1 MTIGQRIAK
10 CRKEK
15 NLSQEYIAEML
26 EVSRQAVSKWECDL
40 TEPDTGNLIALS
52 NLFGVSVEY
61 LAKGETVEKAV
72 LVERSLPTLK
82 IIGIILIALGGL
94 SCIMGVITPLMLSV
108 GAIAIFFGIFIL
120 LLQKEGLI
128 LGISTAVLAITL
140 FLVQGF
146 TGGVDTPIM
155 LLILSI
161 SVTLPLIIYGIVK
174 LAKKLK
180 SGELPKIDDIK
191 KSISK
196 KSITI
201 TIVVIL
207 GIIAAIISGILVA
220 SAREKSFKKATWF
233 SNEYLSECN
242 LEGVPRIGGEYKA
255 KIGESKI
262 FVEMKSQENFEMYVR
277 DHFLGMYLNECS
289 FRHIGTRGSIIS
301 CNSGS
306 IVYELVPGEDIADF
320 RLSHGKYVFVISN
333 TRGNSGEVEATIISL
348 EWVGDQKMIVE
359 GKAISYNVIMSIYPE
374 SHTESYA
381 LRSAAAYGI
390 TYEGD
395 SSIYYGVPPITA
407 IANMNVTVKVN
418 ALDGAYVALYA
429 NGMSIKKTYEC
440 DKYSEFSFIMP
451 SQNVVITAEIVGDES
466 NAPSVNSLRY
476 YEGWLTDLTADDIAR
491 VKISQWYSRELDD
504 SPFVY
509 VQSTTHKDVIAS
521 ILGDYQ
527 RLRVDITSE
536 GWLPEEGAGGLT
548 ATFVL
553 SDGSV
558 REINFVSGHYRMDE
572 NTYFSV
578 SVIPSLM
585 PYDNENVIDSFS
597 LRLESDS
604 YVACKTGG
612 GETVTV
618 YGLEELEFTDYR
630 EHVDYKMSDCLYY
643 VETETGTI
651 YIYNDTVFGLVC
663 ESFHEQKY
671 CSVTYGGFYQI
682 LGMSVE

>member
-128 LGISTAVLAITL
+128 LGISTVVLAITL

-196 KSITI
+196 KSIII

-207 GIIAAIISGILVA
+207 GIIAAIISGVLVA

-233 SNEYLSECN
+233 SNEYLS
-242 LEGVPRIGGEYKA
+242 I
-255 KIGESKI
+255 
-262 FVEMKSQENFEMYVR
+262 
-277 DHFLGMYLNECS
+277 H
-289 FRHIGTRGSIIS
+289 
-301 CNSGS
+301 
-306 IVYELVPGEDIADF
+306 
-320 RLSHGKYVFVISN
+320 
-333 TRGNSGEVEATIISL
+333 
-348 EWVGDQKMIVE
+348 
-359 GKAISYNVIMSIYPE
+359 
-374 SHTESYA
+374 
-381 LRSAAAYGI
+381 
-390 TYEGD
+390 
-395 SSIYYGVPPITA
+395 
-407 IANMNVTVKVN
+407 
-418 ALDGAYVALYA
+418 
-429 NGMSIKKTYEC
+429 
-440 DKYSEFSFIMP
+440 
-451 SQNVVITAEIVGDES
+451 
-466 NAPSVNSLRY
+466 
-476 YEGWLTDLTADDIAR
+476 
-491 VKISQWYSRELDD
+491 
-504 SPFVY
+504 
-509 VQSTTHKDVIAS
+509 
-521 ILGDYQ
+521 
-527 RLRVDITSE
+527 
-536 GWLPEEGAGGLT
+536 
-548 ATFVL
+548 
-553 SDGSV
+553 
-558 REINFVSGHYRMDE
+558 
-572 NTYFSV
+572 
-578 SVIPSLM
+578 
-585 PYDNENVIDSFS
+585 
-597 LRLESDS
+597 
-604 YVACKTGG
+604 
-612 GETVTV
+612 
-618 YGLEELEFTDYR
+618 
-630 EHVDYKMSDCLYY
+630 
-643 VETETGTI
+643 
-651 YIYNDTVFGLVC
+651 
-663 ESFHEQKY
+663 
-671 CSVTYGGFYQI
+671 
-682 LGMSVE
+682 